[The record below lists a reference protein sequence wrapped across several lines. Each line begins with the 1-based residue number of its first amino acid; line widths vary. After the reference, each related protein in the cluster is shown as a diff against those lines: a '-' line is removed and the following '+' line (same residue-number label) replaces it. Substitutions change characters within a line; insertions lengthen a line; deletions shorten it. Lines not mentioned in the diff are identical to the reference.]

1 MRTRKIEYKKK
12 RNMTKMWR
20 NIARNSQYR
29 EENKKGT
36 RQPQRERYNK
46 KTKIK
51 QMQEGDTEKTGESEP
66 LLIDQQ

>member
-1 MRTRKIEYKKK
+1 MQ
-12 RNMTKMWR
+12 R

>member
-12 RNMTKMWR
+12 RNDKIVEKYCEEFTVQRRKQIRNKTTTKR
-20 NIARNSQYR
+20 KIQ
-29 EENKKGT
+29 
-36 RQPQRERYNK
+36 Q